1 MSAAEL
7 AKRQARARASRLV
20 NVTSGLSGAIG
31 KRLVAGE
38 AAVQVQSAGL
48 SMGISKA
55 DPCDTS
61 DGESSNQTAPA
72 LSNGVSGSFSLPAGS
87 QCNRNTSSSDHAAAT
102 SGGGGGARRR
112 RLQAA
117 TSSCEDG
124 SSDDSLEVGLSPEHT
139 RALANEEAQAYLQ
152 DVQSLRATLLEA
164 RRRLLL
170 AAAVPGRNRR
180 LRVAYLSGTGFQ
192 SFTTT
197 AHFIVGVLEA
207 HRPETVDASCY
218 AFLPDDGSE
227 IRRRIGRACGMHEAA
242 AWSHAEV
249 AARLNDAMVHVLVD
263 SRILIFKN
271 YQLLI
276 QSLFILTIKF

>member
-1 MSAAEL
+1 MHVRKQTS
-7 AKRQARARASRLV
+7 QA
-20 NVTSGLSGAIG
+20 
-31 KRLVAGE
+31 
-38 AAVQVQSAGL
+38 
-48 SMGISKA
+48 
-55 DPCDTS
+55 
-61 DGESSNQTAPA
+61 
-72 LSNGVSGSFSLPAGS
+72 
-87 QCNRNTSSSDHAAAT
+87 HA
-102 SGGGGGARRR
+102 
-112 RLQAA
+112 
-117 TSSCEDG
+117 
-124 SSDDSLEVGLSPEHT
+124 LEVGLSPEHT

-152 DVQSLRATLLEA
+152 DVQSLRATHLEA

-170 AAAVPGRNRR
+170 AAAVPGRNGR

-263 SRILIFKN
+263 LTGLTLGPRLH
-271 YQLLI
+271 LLAAHPTPV
-276 QSLFILTIKF
+276 QVHWHGYPGTLGSAASGPQADGRQGG